1 MYIHTNPHNHNI
13 HQISPM
19 HKFIKSHIQLWHNSS
34 NACNVLDS
42 SRCMRYRHQQQR
54 SSPHDATK
62 TSNPL
67 NTKYSNLTTGYK
79 YPKPLNTKYSN
90 LTTGCKHPKTQYDY
104 DAWTYKQR
112 LDNAKSPHIY
122 IQQPQCKRSPP
133 FTLINSNNNCII
145 KYLRPHNQQVTIQ
158 IRVITALSSHNYHH
172 NYQQT
177 STSTISYSLTI
188 PCNFSQSN

>member
-1 MYIHTNPHNHNI
+1 MTQFINH
-13 HQISPM
+13 
-19 HKFIKSHIQLWHNSS
+19 S
-34 NACNVLDS
+34 NAFNVLDS
-42 SRCMRYRHQQQR
+42 SRCMRYHYQQQR

-62 TSNPL
+62 TSYPLNTKYSNLTTGYKYPKPL

-122 IQQPQCKRSPP
+122 
-133 FTLINSNNNCII
+133 
-145 KYLRPHNQQVTIQ
+145 
-158 IRVITALSSHNYHH
+158 
-172 NYQQT
+172 
-177 STSTISYSLTI
+177 STTTM
-188 PCNFSQSN
+188 